1 MNDAIPMI
9 RTLRGMQSL
18 SAWRPMLCLSLVLSS
33 ALQAD
38 ELTLKNG
45 QTIEGKT
52 FVRQGESLFLTETL
66 TGEPVTLETGIP
78 LAAITRISCDPP
90 AVLASAPALL
100 AKGDCQ
106 KVLEE
111 VDAALKEAEKFG
123 TLPGSRWPDL
133 LVLRSHIL
141 VAMGKDADAAA
152 MAASMSRTKD
162 PRLVCNSEV
171 LLALL
176 AARKGSHTEAA
187 ARLKDALVGESSGNG
202 AVAASSVARG
212 LGLLE
217 KEMYPDAMKAFL
229 ELPVFL
235 PDETALIG
243 MVQLGT
249 ARAYFGLND
258 TDTAIATLEDLI
270 KNRPGTPE
278 VAIAESLLPEW
289 KRRRTAIQEAKEP

>member
-1 MNDAIPMI
+1 MNIAMPMI
-9 RTLRGMQSL
+9 CMLRRMPCLMVVMSSTLL
-18 SAWRPMLCLSLVLSS
+18 
-33 ALQAD
+33 AD

-52 FVRQGESLFLTETL
+52 FVRQGEALFLTVAL
-66 TGEPVTLETGIP
+66 NGEPVNSETGIP
-78 LAAITRISCDPP
+78 LAAITRVSCEPP
-90 AVLASAPALL
+90 PVFAKAPALL
-100 AKGDCQ
+100 AKGECQ

-111 VDAALKEAEKFG
+111 VDAALKETEKFG

-133 LVLRSHIL
+133 LILRSHIL
-141 VAMGKDADAAA
+141 VAMGKDGDAAA
-152 MAASMSRTKD
+152 MAATMSRTKD

-171 LLALL
+171 LIALL
-176 AARKGSHTEAA
+176 AARKGEHSVAA
-187 ARLKDALVGESSGNG
+187 ARLDKVLVNESAGPG
-202 AVAASSVARG
+202 AIAASSVARG

-217 KEMYPDAMKAFL
+217 KGMYPEAMKAFL

-249 ARAYFGLND
+249 ARAYFSMND
-258 TDTAIATLEDLI
+258 CASAIATLEDLI

-278 VAIAESLLPEW
+278 IETAESLLPEW
-289 KRRRTAIQEAKEP
+289 KRRRTALEEAKEP